1 MNNEAMMSQVDE
13 SQSPDRLA
21 VPTENQVNVAKIRR
35 KLAEDRYEVLVRLGK
50 AWVDKPHL
58 PRGFTSV
65 PRLPTIGGE

>member
-35 KLAEDRYEVLVRLGK
+35 KLAEDRYEGSRA
-50 AWVDKPHL
+50 AWKGVG
-58 PRGFTSV
+58 R
-65 PRLPTIGGE
+65 